1 MTDAEVTVVLVEN
14 NKKSEAKAVASY
26 LNQHFPAINIE
37 QIKIEKVASFEY
49 ELPVVL
55 FIHLITDELSPW
67 ISPVNEHIN
76 PLSCAVAYSADKLD
90 PVNVLSNG
98 YFDCVVDSNLEHLRL
113 VVLRHLEQFNFTTK
127 LSSTESE
134 HSDFTGVHSRLQFL
148 EFVSSL
154 TNHEQLS
161 HSAIVYLQL
170 DTFAWMNEN
179 LGMAAGDTFLEDVGH
194 SFRSIIKKQDYV
206 ARYQGGNFVFYLT
219 ADDQKLLSS
228 KADMVRETVHELT
241 TEYEN
246 NVLSSSA
253 SIGVRLYDP
262 KLKVSDLIE
271 NAYDASDIAKTNGGD
286 TVHYYRED
294 SDDSS
299 ENLSKK
305 TWYERIKQAF
315 DNDLFILYFQPI
327 VNLVTDSSP
336 RYEVLLR
343 MTDDN
348 QDIISPG
355 TFLPYAERAG
365 LMADIDRKVIYQAMQ
380 TVQSE
385 FRNAT
390 EQPELFIKLSG
401 KSVDDTTMASWIA
414 NTLEEL
420 SYPAEKVVFEIT
432 ESIALHHLV
441 QTRSLCQKLN
451 ELGVKVALD
460 HFGTRFKSIKLL
472 DDLTLDYVKI
482 DGTIVQHLENNKGH
496 QAIVKQIVKT
506 SRKRNINLIAES
518 VQEASSLPLIWQ
530 HDIPMVQGFFL
541 GVPTEVMDYDF
552 ENMLL

>member
-1 MTDAEVTVVLVEN
+1 MADAEVTVVLVLN
-14 NKKSEAKAVASY
+14 NNKSEAKTVVSY
-26 LNQHFPAINIE
+26 LNEHFPAINIE
-37 QIKIEKVASFEY
+37 SIPAKKVASFEY
-49 ELPVVL
+49 DQPVVL
-55 FIHLITDELSPW
+55 FIELVGAELSPW
-67 ISPVNEHIN
+67 INPVNEFIN
-76 PLSCAVAYSADKLD
+76 PLSCAIAYSDSELD
-90 PVNVLSNG
+90 PVAALNNG
-98 YFDCVVDSNLEHLRL
+98 YFDIVSNANLEHLRL
-113 VVLRHLEQFNFTTK
+113 VLIRHLEQFNFITK
-127 LSSTESE
+127 LYSNDAA
-134 HSDFTGVHSRLQFL
+134 HSDFTSVHSRLQFL
-148 EFVSSL
+148 EFVASL
-154 TNHEQLS
+154 ANAKQLS
-161 HSAIVYLQL
+161 HSAILYLQL
-170 DTFAWMNEN
+170 DNFAWMNEN
-179 LGMAAGDTFLEDVGH
+179 LGMAAGDTYLEDIGH
-194 SFRSIIKKQDYV
+194 AFRSIIKNDDYV
-206 ARYQGGNFVFYLT
+206 ARYQGGNFVFFLT
-219 ADDQKLLSS
+219 ADEQKLLSS

-241 TEYEN
+241 TEYDN

-253 SIGVRLYDP
+253 SVGVRLYDAEV
-262 KLKVSDLIE
+262 KVSELIE

-327 VNLVTDSSP
+327 VNLVSDSSP

-380 TVQSE
+380 SVQADYEELSK
-385 FRNAT
+385 A
-390 EQPELFIKLSG
+390 PKLFIKLSG

-414 NTLEEL
+414 NTLQEL
-420 SYPAEKVVFEIT
+420 QYPPEKVVFEIT

-441 QTRSLCQKLN
+441 QTRNLCQKLN
-451 ELGVKVALD
+451 ELGVSVALD

-472 DDLTLDYVKI
+472 NELSLDYVKI
-482 DGTIVQHLENNKGH
+482 DGTIVQHLSNNKGH

-506 SRKRNINLIAES
+506 ARKQGIKLIAES
-518 VQEASSLPLIWQ
+518 VQEAASLPVIWQ